1 MGQLRRRGRIW
12 WIRYYRNG
20 QRIEESSGYKRYDDA
35 RDLLRDREHAISKG
49 VAITAAS
56 TKLTF
61 DDAAK
66 DVLADYAVN
75 RRKSEAW
82 VKRRIDLH
90 LTPAFGGRRLTSIS
104 SADLVAFAARRL
116 EAKASA
122 AEINRELA
130 IVRRAFR
137 LAVKSE
143 KYHGRVPAFQMLAE
157 HNVRSGFFDRDMFE
171 TLRGH
176 LPAALQPVVTFAFVC
191 GWRIQSE
198 ILPLEWRSVDREAH
212 TVRLDVGSTK
222 NSRGRHIDYSSHP
235 QLVTLFEEQWRQHKA
250 LEKAGKISRYVFQR
264 GGKRINDFRGAWDAA
279 CAAGGLLGRR
289 PHDLRRSAVR
299 NLVRSGVPDTVAMK
313 ITGHV
318 TRSVFDRY
326 DITSEADI
334 REGLGRLS
342 DATGTKRGDNRPNA
356 KRHAK
361 QQSA

>member
-1 MGQLRRRGRIW
+1 MGQLRKRGKIW
-12 WIRYYRNG
+12 WLRYYRNG
-20 QRIEESSGYKRYDDA
+20 QRIEESSGETKYEDA
-35 RDLLRDREHAISKG
+35 RDLLRDRENAISKG
-49 VAITAAS
+49 VPITAKS
-56 TKLTF
+56 TRLTF

-66 DVLADYAVN
+66 DVIADYTVN
-75 RRKSEAW
+75 GRKSKAW
-82 VKRRIDLH
+82 VQRRIDLH
-90 LTPAFGGRRLTSIS
+90 LTPAFGGRRLSSIS
-104 SADLVAFAARRL
+104 SADLVAFAAKRL
-116 EAKASA
+116 EAKVSP

-157 HNVRSGFFDRDMFE
+157 HNVRSGFFDRETFE
-171 TLRGH
+171 SLRSQ

-191 GWRIQSE
+191 GWRVQSE
-198 ILPLEWRSVDREAH
+198 ILPLEWRSVDRKAQ

-222 NSRGRHIDYSSHP
+222 NKRGRHIDYSTH
-235 QLVTLFEEQWRQHKA
+235 QELVDLFAEQWRQHKA
-250 LEKAGKISRYVFQR
+250 LQEAGTLSRYVFQR
-264 GGKRINDFRGAWDAA
+264 NGKRIKDFRGAWDVA
-279 CAAGGLLGRR
+279 CTAAGLAGRR

-342 DATGTKRGDNRPNA
+342 DATGTKRGDNRTNA
-356 KRHAK
+356 SGRAK
-361 QQSA
+361 KQSA